1 MEVIV
6 KTYAKINLA
15 LDIKNKRDDGYHNVE
30 MVMQSV
36 DLYDLVIITTT
47 DNKNITINVNKDLD
61 VNHKENTA
69 YKAAQIFFEY
79 SKIENPGLEISIK
92 KNIPVA
98 AGLAGGSSD
107 AAGVLVGL
115 NHLFKTNYTPEV
127 LASLGAKIGADVP
140 FCIYGGTML
149 ATGIGTEL
157 KKVAPSPECYIVLAK
172 PNLSVSTQKAY
183 KLSDNAKFTGNFS
196 VNSVID
202 ALNSGDICK
211 LSKTLF
217 NRFSQVLDLD
227 DVHYIENTANKYNA
241 LASCMSGSGP
251 SVFSLFLIKED
262 AQACAEE
269 LKKKYNEVFICF
281 PVSQGYEII

>member
-30 MVMQSV
+30 MVMQSIN
-36 DLYDLVIITTT
+36 LYDLVIITTT
-47 DNKNITINVNKDLD
+47 DNKDITLNTSKDLD
-61 VNHKENTA
+61 VNYEENTA

-79 SKIENPGLEISIK
+79 SKIENPGLEIYIK

-115 NHLFKTNYTPEV
+115 NHLFKTNYTYDV
-127 LASLGAKIGADVP
+127 LANLGAKIGADVP

-157 KKVAPSPECYIVLAK
+157 QKVSPSPECYIVLTK
-172 PNLSVSTQKAY
+172 PNLSISTQKAY
-183 KLSDNAKFTGNFS
+183 KLSDSTEFTGSFS

-227 DVHYIENTANKYNA
+227 DVHYIESTANKYNA

-251 SVFSLFLIKED
+251 SVFSLFLIKGD
-262 AQACAEE
+262 AKACAEE
-269 LKKKYNEVFICF
+269 LKKKYDEVFICF
-281 PVSQGYEII
+281 PVNQGYEII